1 MTVTPAPPAQKQIT
15 VLCVICLDHVL
26 LHQVTAGTLYTDG
39 QQAFACSSH
48 LFDRRSWI
56 SSWALLDIVEPTA
69 DPSVREMRFAV

>member
-1 MTVTPAPPAQKQIT
+1 MTVTPAPPAQKQLT

-26 LHQVTAGTLYTDG
+26 LHQVTAGALHTDG
-39 QQAFACSSH
+39 RQAFACSSH

-69 DPSVREMRFAV
+69 SLPITEMSFAA